1 MNHSP
6 YLRAPF
12 LPRLCIL
19 AATAGLLTGPAL
31 PAAAQD
37 QARTYRLDTLVVTP
51 TRTPTPITEVGS
63 AVSVITAEELQ
74 NRQIDRLE
82 NALNTVPGV
91 RANTD
96 GAQGVPTPVRIRG
109 LGPRNTLVL
118 VDGVEVANPARS
130 QVAYEFGN
138 IPVGSVSQI
147 EVLRGPQSALYGAD
161 ASGGVINITTREPTR
176 PFEAHGMAEAG
187 SYGLVRTNT
196 GVGSLRGP
204 VSLSAEASTFRT
216 RGYSSFSDK
225 RGGSEA
231 DDYHSKSFQ
240 AKGRVAVSD
249 QVSAFANGRWVW
261 ERTPTDTSTGD
272 LVDSYIQK
280 QEQYFRG
287 GGDIAL
293 LDGRLQTTLAVNH
306 TWHHRT
312 FIRNVLDGDTYDGFK
327 TKLEARSAYRL
338 NDAVTLVGGL
348 ESEEERL
355 QQRALNAGAGSPAL
369 GNIDAAV
376 RTNSA
381 YGEAQVSP
389 LRDLTLTLGGRYDDN
404 QQFGAV
410 TTWRGTA
417 AWFIPDW
424 GTKFRG
430 SYGTG
435 FVAPSLYELNDPCIG
450 FADLQPEKS
459 TGYDIGLD
467 QPLLDDRL
475 NFGLTLFRTDLRDQ
489 IAYGNFR
496 SLSAACSPFFGP
508 TGGYG
513 NRDEVRSEGVE
524 LSVFAQPV
532 DRLTLQGS
540 YTYDRANDLAND
552 RALPDVPAHMASLD
566 LDYRLTKQLRVG
578 GSALYQ
584 STQRSRIGNSDAF
597 TVIGLRADYAVR
609 ENVTLFGRI
618 DNLLNRQYEEI
629 AGFGTPD
636 RSVYAGLRASF

>member
-1 MNHSP
+1 MTRSTCLP
-6 YLRAPF
+6 ALRLRLRAAAAG
-12 LPRLCIL
+12 LL
-19 AATAGLLTGPAL
+19 AATAL

-37 QARTYRLDTLVVTP
+37 QAQTYRLDTLVVTP
-51 TRTPTPITEVGS
+51 TRTPTPISEVGS
-63 AVSVITAEELQ
+63 AVSVITADELQ
-74 NRQIDRLE
+74 DRQIDRLE

-138 IPVGSVSQI
+138 IPVGAVSQI

-176 PFEAHGMAEAG
+176 PFEARGVVEAG
-187 SYGLVRTNT
+187 SYGLVRTDA
-196 GVGSLRGP
+196 GMGALQGP
-204 VSLSAEASTFRT
+204 VSLSANASTFRT

-249 QVSAFANGRWVW
+249 RVSAFANGRWVW
-261 ERTPTDTSTGD
+261 ERTPTDTSTAD
-272 LVDSYIQK
+272 LLDSYIQK
-280 QEQYFRG
+280 QEQYYRA

-293 LDGRLQTTLAVNH
+293 LDGRLLTTLAANY

-312 FIRNVLDGDTYDGFK
+312 FVREALDGDTYDGFK

-355 QQRALNAGAGSPAL
+355 QQRALNAGAGLPAL
-369 GNIDAAV
+369 GNIDASV

-381 YGEAQVSP
+381 YGEVQVRP
-389 LRDLTLTLGGRYDDN
+389 LRDLTLTLGSRYDDN
-404 QQFGAV
+404 QQFGSVA
-410 TTWRGTA
+410 TWRGTA
-417 AWFIPDW
+417 AWFVPDW
-424 GTKFRG
+424 GSKFRT

-459 TGYDIGLD
+459 TGFDVGLD
-467 QPLLDDRL
+467 QVVLDDRL
-475 NFGLTLFRTDLRDQ
+475 DFSLTLFRTDLRDQ
-489 IAYGNFR
+489 IAYGSFR
-496 SLSAACSPFFGP
+496 TLSAACTPFFGT

-513 NRDEVRSEGVE
+513 NRDKVRSEGVE
-524 LSVFAQPV
+524 LSFFAQPV
-532 DRLTLQGS
+532 DGLTLQGS
-540 YTYDRANDLAND
+540 YTYDRANDLSNN

-566 LDYRLTKQLRVG
+566 LDYRLTRDLRVG

-584 STQRSRIGNSDAF
+584 STQRGRVGNSDAF
-597 TVIGLRADYAVR
+597 TVLGLRAEYAVR
-609 ENVTLFGRI
+609 ENVSLFGRI

-636 RSVYAGLRASF
+636 RSVYGGLRASF